1 MSSLQQRVIEA
12 SSLASSKRND
22 INHKQQSFE
31 TSFSAG
37 LDLTEFGGGGGDGVQ
52 VHSASED
59 LALQKA
65 NDAARRNREEK
76 AEADLE
82 QRVADV
88 VYATKTSLRAGS
100 AARDVDIPLAVH
112 PNNTKTM
119 NDEKLGNYRDDNYVQ
134 FQNNASISGGFLS
147 CLVSNHKK
155 EEQLEAI
162 SHKSRQLMNQ
172 RKMVNSVERSGSLP
186 PRRQLAKSSRP
197 NHSVGKTALA
207 KKSRKTKY

>member
-12 SSLASSKRND
+12 SSLTTGKRND

-52 VHSASED
+52 VHSASAD
-59 LALQKA
+59 LALRKA
-65 NDAARRNREEK
+65 NDAARWNREDK

-82 QRVADV
+82 QRVVDV
-88 VYATKTSLRAGS
+88 VHAAKKSLRAECT
-100 AARDVDIPLAVH
+100 AQDVDVPLAVH
-112 PNNTKTM
+112 PNNTKNM
-119 NDEKLGNYRDDNYVQ
+119 NLGYNRDDNYVQ
-134 FQNNASISGGFLS
+134 FQNDASIGGGFLS

-162 SHKSRQLMNQ
+162 SYKSRQLMNQ
-172 RKMVNSVERSGSLP
+172 RKMVNSVARSGCGGVSSQRHLT
-186 PRRQLAKSSRP
+186 KSSKP
-197 NHSVGKTALA
+197 NHSVGKTVMA